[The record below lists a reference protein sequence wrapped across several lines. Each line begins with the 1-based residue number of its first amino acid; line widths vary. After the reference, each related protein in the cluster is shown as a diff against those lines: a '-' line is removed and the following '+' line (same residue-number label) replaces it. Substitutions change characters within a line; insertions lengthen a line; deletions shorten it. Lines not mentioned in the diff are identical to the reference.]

1 MRGTKVAVVLLT
13 GAAAAAV
20 AGCVGINLGNSGD
33 AGAAASSA
41 ASGSGGDA
49 GDGGGAAQGIDCIV
63 EPTTGA
69 TLCSGISLCPGL
81 YVDHDVY
88 PHCGFR
94 PKGNVLDIECA
105 CSEEVCPLGV
115 PTTCAQAKQL
125 LDSQTEPQVC
135 TQVAEGRCT
144 PGAPTTAGG
153 TSSTCDRTCSSEC
166 GGDPSCLKQCGC

>member
-1 MRGTKVAVVLLT
+1 TVPEYLARARAGIHRARMRGTKVAVVLLT

-33 AGAAASSA
+33 AG
-41 ASGSGGDA
+41 
-49 GDGGGAAQGIDCIV
+49 GAAQGIDCIV
-63 EPTTGA
+63 EPTTGD

-125 LDSQTEPQVC
+125 LD
-135 TQVAEGRCT
+135 
-144 PGAPTTAGG
+144 
-153 TSSTCDRTCSSEC
+153 
-166 GGDPSCLKQCGC
+166 